1 MARGRLALAF
11 VVQRVLD
18 LRNPFNSVLFSL
30 SLSLSQESVEQQ
42 REECVKQQEE
52 ESVEQQQQERAEQ
65 QQEESAKQQRREK
78 SVEKSRAA

>member
-30 SLSLSQESVEQQ
+30 SLSQESVEQQ
-42 REECVKQQEE
+42 REECGKQQEE
-52 ESVEQQQQERAEQ
+52 ESVEQQQRERAEQ
-65 QQEESAKQQRREK
+65 QEEESAKQQKEEK